1 MAEINKE
8 INKELDD
15 KIKNE
20 NERDINIEDED
31 MLTDDLDKEP
41 DLDDLSEPPV
51 EELEEISQEE
61 CVCMRSIQISIK
73 QARTRIAQLGET
85 YPILFHLL
93 EESEYISILSKK
105 EEEPDDSCDKDEGW
119 ETLF

>member
-1 MAEINKE
+1 MNTKE
-8 INKELDD
+8 I
-15 KIKNE
+15 
-20 NERDINIEDED
+20 
-31 MLTDDLDKEP
+31 
-41 DLDDLSEPPV
+41 SE
-51 EELEEISQEE
+51 EE

-73 QARTRIAQLGET
+73 HARTRIAQLGET

-105 EEEPDDSCDKDEGW
+105 DEDPYDSYDKDDGW